1 MKCLTCQHI
10 NDVAAKFC
18 SECAAPLSRTC
29 VRCGHQLPPS
39 AKFCPECAEP
49 TGFFASGPPSLPD
62 RQEIVGQPPFGSPES
77 YTPKHLA
84 RKILNSRS
92 ALEGERKQVT
102 VLFADLKGSMELL
115 AERDPEEAR
124 KLLDP
129 VIEHMMEAVHHYEG
143 TVNQVMGDGIMALFG
158 APLAHEDHAVRACY
172 AALRMQ
178 ERVKRHAEGIF
189 HAHGANLQI
198 RVGLNS
204 GEVVVRAISSDLH
217 MDYTAI
223 GRTTHLAA
231 RMEQLASPGSV
242 LLTPST
248 LGLVEGFVTV
258 KPLGMV
264 PIKGLADP
272 LEVHEVTGVG
282 PARTRFQA
290 VARRGLTRFVGRD
303 AELEQLRR
311 AQQLAGDG
319 RGQVVALVAEAGVG
333 KSRLVYELTHSH
345 SQERWLVLECGAVSY
360 GKAMSYLP
368 VVNLLKSYFEI
379 QDRDSLQAIG
389 DKVAA
394 KLLALDDAL
403 EPTLPALLALL
414 DVPMNPSA
422 GSGRAAAWRALD
434 PGQRR
439 QRTLD
444 AVRRLLLREARERPL
459 MLIFEDLHWVDNETR
474 ALLDGLVESLGS
486 ARILL
491 LATYRPEYQHDWDTK
506 TYYSQ
511 MRLDALSTPSAGKLL
526 DALLGDDPALAPLK
540 HLLVKR
546 GNPFFLEETV
556 RTLVETKAL
565 EGAPGHYRLT
575 RPVEAIQVP
584 ATVQVMLA
592 ARVDRL
598 SLEDKRLLQVAA
610 VVGRHVPFSL
620 LRPVAELPDEALR
633 GALDRL
639 QAAEFVYETGLFP
652 DLQYSFKHALTQD
665 VAYGGLLQERR
676 RELHAR
682 IVDAIETL
690 HHNRLGEQIE
700 LLAHHALRGE
710 LREKAVSYLRQAGLR
725 AGARS
730 ARQDS
735 VAWFDSALSVLDSL
749 PESPVVLEQAFDI
762 RLELRHMLVQL
773 GDLQGGLKRLREAA
787 KLAQRSN
794 SDHWKSQVAAY
805 MTNMHLMFGEL
816 DEALESGT
824 RALEI
829 AERLGDLRLRI
840 LATSYLGSTHYHRG
854 EYQRTI
860 ERTTGNLA
868 AIPADAV
875 QEHFGASMPVSIFD
889 RCQLIRSLAELGQFA
904 DAAKYAAE
912 AFQLAEPTQR
922 SFAIGFVHQS
932 EATIYLLQGHWRKAL
947 PSIERAMALFRAG
960 NIGIQLPIVIAQAGW
975 ALAELGEAADALG
988 RLRESEQIVER
999 EVASENNAGLMNYFK
1014 YLGRAHLALGQ
1025 LNQARRLANHVI
1037 GSWPNRHGHVVH
1049 FLRLLGDVASHP
1061 DRFDAET
1068 GEAHYRKALALAEPL
1083 SMRPLVA
1090 HCHLGLGKLYQRTGK
1105 REQAHEQ
1112 LTTATTLYRE
1122 MDMRF
1127 WLEQAD
1133 AETSS

>member
-1 MKCLTCQHI
+1 
-10 NDVAAKFC
+10 
-18 SECAAPLSRTC
+18 

-39 AKFCPECAEP
+39 AKFCPECAQP
-49 TGFFASGPPSLPD
+49 TGFFASAPPSLLD
-62 RQEIVGQPPFGSPES
+62 RQETVGQSPFGSPET

-102 VLFADLKGSMELL
+102 VLFADLKGSTELL

-129 VIEHMMEAVHHYEG
+129 VLEHMMEAVHHYEG

-158 APLAHEDHAVRACY
+158 APVAHEDHAVRACY

-178 ERVKRHAEGIF
+178 ERVKRHAAGVF

-217 MDYTAI
+217 MDYSAI

-231 RMEQLASPGSV
+231 RMEQLASPGSI

-248 LGLVEGFVTV
+248 LELVEGFVVV

-264 PIKGLADP
+264 PIKGLALP
-272 LEVHEVTGVG
+272 LEVHEATGVG

-311 AQQLAGDG
+311 ARQLAGDG
-319 RGQVVALVAEAGVG
+319 RGQVVAVVAEAGVG

-345 SQERWLVLECGAVSY
+345 RPEGWLVLECGAVSY

-379 QDRDSLQAIG
+379 QDRDSLQAIS

-394 KLLALDDAL
+394 KLLALDRAL
-403 EPTLPALLALL
+403 EPTLPALLTLL

-422 GSGRAAAWRALD
+422 GSGQAAAWQALD

-444 AVRRLLLREARERPL
+444 AVRRLLLREARARPL
-459 MLIFEDLHWVDNETR
+459 LLIVEDLHWVDSETQ
-474 ALLDGLVESLGS
+474 ALLDGLVEGLAS
-486 ARILL
+486 ARLLL
-491 LATYRPEYQHDWDTK
+491 LATYRPEYQHDWAGK
-506 TYYSQ
+506 TSYSQ
-511 MRLDALSTPSAGKLL
+511 MRLNALPAESARELL

-540 HLLVKR
+540 QLLVKR

-556 RTLVETKAL
+556 RTLVETKVL
-565 EGAPGHYRLT
+565 EGPPGHYRLT

-584 ATVQVMLA
+584 ASVQVMLA
-592 ARVDRL
+592 ARIDRL

-620 LRPVAELPDEALR
+620 LRAVAELPDEALR

-639 QAAEFVYETGLFP
+639 QAAEFVYGTGLFP
-652 DLQYSFKHALTQD
+652 DLQCSFKHALTQD

-794 SDHWKSQVAAY
+794 NDHWKSQVGAY
-805 MTNMHLMFGEL
+805 MTNMHLMSGEL
-816 DEALESGT
+816 DEALESGA

-840 LATSYLGSTHYHRG
+840 LATSYLGSTHFHRG

-875 QEHFGASMPVSIFD
+875 HEHFGASMPVSIFD

-904 DAAKYAAE
+904 DAAKHAAE
-912 AFQLAEPTQR
+912 AIKLAEPTQR
-922 SFAIGFVHQS
+922 SFTIGLVHQS

-947 PSIERAMALFRAG
+947 SSIERAMAQFRAG
-960 NIGIQLPIVIAQAGW
+960 NIGLQLPIVIAQSGW
-975 ALAELGEAADALG
+975 ALAELGEAGDALS
-988 RLRESEQIVER
+988 RLRESEQILER
-999 EVASENNAGLMNYFK
+999 EVTSEQKHGHMNTLK
-1014 YLGRAHLALGQ
+1014 WLGRAYLALGQ
-1025 LNQARRLANHVI
+1025 LKQAQRLADHAI
-1037 GSWPNRHGHVVH
+1037 GRWPDRDGYVVH
-1049 FLRLLGDVASHP
+1049 FLRLLGDVATHP
-1061 DRFDAET
+1061 DRFDAEA
-1068 GEAHYRKALALAEPL
+1068 GEARYREALALAEPL
-1083 SMRPLVA
+1083 GMRPLVA
-1090 HCHLGLGKLYQRTGK
+1090 HCHLGLGKLYQRTSK
-1105 REQAHEQ
+1105 QRQAREH
-1112 LTTATTLYRE
+1112 LTTATTWYRE
-1122 MDMRF
+1122 MDMSFYLKR
-1127 WLEQAD
+1127 AD
-1133 AETSS
+1133 AAQIVSFD

>member
-1 MKCLTCQHI
+1 MKCPGCQHFNNI
-10 NDVAAKFC
+10 AAKFCAGCASPLAWTCVHCSHQLSPTAKFC
-18 SECAAPLSRTC
+18 SEC
-29 VRCGHQLPPS
+29 GQ
-39 AKFCPECAEP
+39 P
-49 TGFFASGPPSLPD
+49 TGMSTSTQAPFGPP
-62 RQEIVGQPPFGSPES
+62 ET

-84 RKILNSRS
+84 QRILNYKA

-124 KLLDP
+124 KLLGP
-129 VIEHMMEAVHHYEG
+129 VVEYMMEAVHHYEG
-143 TVNQVMGDGIMALFG
+143 TVNQAAGDGIMAIFG
-158 APLAHEDHAVRACY
+158 APIAHEDHAVRACY

-178 ERVKRHAEGIF
+178 ERAKCHGEAVF
-189 HAHGANLQI
+189 HTHGVNLQI

-204 GEVVVRAISSDLH
+204 GDVVVGTVGSDLR

-231 RMEQLASPGSV
+231 RMEQLASPGSI
-242 LLTPST
+242 LLSPST
-248 LGLVEGFVTV
+248 LELAEGFVTV
-258 KPLGMV
+258 RSLGVV
-264 PIKGLADP
+264 PVKGLAEP
-272 LEVHEVTGVG
+272 LEIHEVKGVG
-282 PARTRFQA
+282 AARTRFQA
-290 VARRGLTRFVGRD
+290 VSRRGLTRFVGRN
-303 AELEQLRR
+303 AELEQLHRVR
-311 AQQLAGDG
+311 QLARDG
-319 RGQVVALVAEAGVG
+319 HGQVVALVAEAGVG

-345 SQERWLVLECGAVSY
+345 HLERSLVLECGAVPY

-368 VVNLLKSYFEI
+368 VVSLLKSYFEI
-379 QDRDSLQAIG
+379 QDRDSLEDIN
-389 DKVAA
+389 DKVAG
-394 KLLALDDAL
+394 KMLALDKVL
-403 EPTLPALLALL
+403 GPTLPALLALL
-414 DVPMNPSA
+414 DVPVND
-422 GSGRAAAWRALD
+422 AAWQTLD

-439 QRTLD
+439 KRTLD
-444 AVRRLLLREARERPL
+444 ATRRFLLREARERPVI
-459 MLIFEDLHWVDNETR
+459 LIFEDLHWIDGETQ
-474 ALLDGLVESLGS
+474 ALLDDLVESLGS

-491 LATYRPEYQHDWDTK
+491 LATYRPEYQHGWASK
-506 TYYSQ
+506 PYYHQ
-511 MRLDALSTPSAGKLL
+511 IPLAALPAEGAGKLL
-526 DALLGDDPALAPLK
+526 DALLGDAPALAPLK
-540 HLLVKR
+540 QLLVKR

-556 RTLVETKAL
+556 RALVETKAL

-575 RPVEAIQVP
+575 RPVDAIRVP
-584 ATVQVMLA
+584 TTVQVMLA

-598 SLEDKRLLQVAA
+598 SLDDKRLLQIAA

-620 LRPVAELPDEALR
+620 LRAVTELPDEALR

-652 DLQYSFKHALTQD
+652 DREYSFKHALTQD

-682 IVDAIETL
+682 IVDAIEAL

-710 LREKAVSYLRQAGLR
+710 LQEKAVSYLRQAGLR

-794 SDHWKSQVAAY
+794 NDHWKSQVGAY
-805 MTNMHLMFGEL
+805 MTNMHLMVGEL
-816 DEALESGT
+816 DEALEAGA

-840 LATSYLGSTHYHRG
+840 LATSYLGSTHFHRG

-875 QEHFGASMPVSIFD
+875 HQHFGASMPVAIFD

-904 DAAKYAAE
+904 DAAKHAAE
-912 AFQLAEPTQR
+912 AIKLAEPTQR
-922 SFAIGFVHQS
+922 SFTIGLVHQS
-932 EATIYLLQGHWRKAL
+932 EATIYLLQGNWRKAL
-947 PSIERAMALFRAG
+947 SSIERAMALYRAG
-960 NIGIQLPIVIAQAGW
+960 NIGLQLPIVIAQSGW
-975 ALAELGEAADALG
+975 ALAELGEAGAALN
-988 RLRESEQIVER
+988 RLRECEQILER
-999 EVASENNAGLMNYFK
+999 ESVSERKHGHMNTLK
-1014 YLGRAHLALGQ
+1014 WLGRAYLALGQ
-1025 LNQARRLANHVI
+1025 LDKAQRLADHVT
-1037 GSWPNRHGHVVH
+1037 GLWPDRVGQVVH
-1049 FLRLLGDVASHP
+1049 FLRLLGDVATYP

-1068 GEAHYRKALALAEPL
+1068 GEAHYGMALALAEPL
-1083 SMRPLVA
+1083 GMRPLLA

-1105 REQAHEQ
+1105 RKQAREH
-1112 LTTATTLYRE
+1112 LTIAITLYRE
-1122 MDMRF
+1122 MDMPF
-1127 WLEQAD
+1127 YLKQAD
-1133 AETSS
+1133 AAQVVSFD

>member
-1 MKCLTCQHI
+1 MKCLKCQHV
-10 NDVAAKFC
+10 NEVAAKFCAECASPLARACVHCGYQLPPTAKFC
-18 SECAAPLSRTC
+18 SECA
-29 VRCGHQLPPS
+29 Q
-39 AKFCPECAEP
+39 P
-49 TGFFASGPPSLPD
+49 TGLSTSTQA
-62 RQEIVGQPPFGSPES
+62 PFGSPEA
-77 YTPKHLA
+77 YTPRHLA
-84 RKILNSRS
+84 RKILNSKA

-115 AERDPEEAR
+115 ADRDPEEAR

-129 VIEHMMEAVHHYEG
+129 VLEHMMEAVHHYEG
-143 TVNQVMGDGIMALFG
+143 TVNQVAGDGIMALFG

-172 AALRMQ
+172 AALRIQ
-178 ERVKRHAEGIF
+178 ERVKRHAERVF
-189 HAHGANLQI
+189 HAHGVNLQI

-217 MDYTAI
+217 MDYSAI

-231 RMEQLASPGSV
+231 RMEQLANPGSI

-248 LGLVEGFVTV
+248 LELAEGFVTV
-258 KPLGMV
+258 MPLGLV
-264 PIKGLADP
+264 SIKGLAEP
-272 LEVHEVTGVG
+272 LEIHEVTGVG
-282 PARTRFQA
+282 PAQTRFQA
-290 VARRGLTRFVGRD
+290 VVRRRLTRFVGRD

-311 AQQLAGDG
+311 ARQLALDG
-319 RGQVVALVAEAGVG
+319 HGQVAALVAEAGVG
-333 KSRLVYELTHSH
+333 KSRLVYELTHTH
-345 SQERWLVLECGAVSY
+345 RLEGWLVLECSGVSY

-379 QDRDSLQAIG
+379 QYQDSLQAIG

-394 KLLALDDAL
+394 KLLELDHAL
-403 EPTLPALLALL
+403 EPTLPALLALMN
-414 DVPMNPSA
+414 VPVNGA
-422 GSGRAAAWRALD
+422 EWQTLD

-444 AVRRLLLREARERPL
+444 AVHRLLLREARERPVIL
-459 MLIFEDLHWVDNETR
+459 MFEDLHWIDGETQ
-474 ALLDGLVESLGS
+474 ALLDDLVKSLGS

-491 LATYRPEYQHDWDTK
+491 LATYRPEYQHGWTSK
-506 TYYSQ
+506 PYYRQ
-511 MRLDALSTPSAGKLL
+511 MPLTALPAEGAGKLL
-526 DALLGDDPALAPLK
+526 DALLGDAPALASLK
-540 HLLVKR
+540 QLLVKR

-565 EGAPGHYRLT
+565 EGAPGDYRLT

-584 ATVQVMLA
+584 TTVQVMLE

-598 SLEDKRLLQVAA
+598 SLDDKRLLQVAA

-620 LRPVAELPDEALR
+620 LRAVAELPDEVLS

-652 DLQYSFKHALTQD
+652 DVEYSFKHALTQD
-665 VAYGGLLQERR
+665 VAYGGVLQERR

-735 VAWFDSALSVLDSL
+735 VAWFEQALSVLDSL

-794 SDHWKSQVAAY
+794 NDHWKSQVAAF

-816 DEALESGT
+816 DEALQSGA

-840 LATSYLGSTHYHRG
+840 LATSYLGAAHSLRG
-854 EYQRTI
+854 QYQRAI
-860 ERTTGNLA
+860 ELTTGNLA
-868 AIPADAV
+868 ALPADAV
-875 QEHFGASMPVSIFD
+875 HEHFGASMPVSIHD
-889 RCQLIRSLAELGQFA
+889 RCQLIRSLAELGQFD

-912 AFQLAEPTQR
+912 AFQIAEPTQR
-922 SFAIGFVHQS
+922 SFAIGLVHQS

-947 PSIERAMALFRAG
+947 SSIERGMALFRAS
-960 NIGIQLPIVIAQAGW
+960 NIVLQLPVVIAQSGW
-975 ALAELGEAADALG
+975 ALAELGEAGDSLS
-988 RLRESEQIVER
+988 RLREAEQILERGQILKR
-999 EVASENNAGLMNYFK
+999 EVASANNASLMNYFK
-1014 YLGRAHLALGQ
+1014 YLGRAYLALDK
-1025 LNQARRLANHVI
+1025 LDQAQRLADHVI
-1037 GSWPNRHGHVVH
+1037 GSWPDRHGNVVH
-1049 FLRLLGDVASHP
+1049 FLRLLGDVATHA
-1061 DRFDAET
+1061 DRFDADT
-1068 GEAHYRKALALAEPL
+1068 GEAHYRKALTLAEPL

-1105 REQAHEQ
+1105 RKQACEH
-1112 LTTATTLYRE
+1112 LTIAITLYRE
-1122 MDMRF
+1122 MDMPFYLKR
-1127 WLEQAD
+1127 AD
-1133 AETSS
+1133 AAQVVSFD

>member
-1 MKCLTCQHI
+1 MKCPKCQHV

-18 SECAAPLSRTC
+18 SKCAAPLSRTC

-39 AKFCPECAEP
+39 AKFCPECAQP
-49 TGFFASGPPSLPD
+49 AGFFASALPSLPD
-62 RQEIVGQPPFGSPES
+62 RQEIVGQSPFGSPDT

-84 RKILNSRS
+84 RKILDSKA

-102 VLFADLKGSMELL
+102 VLFADLKSSMELL
-115 AERDPEEAR
+115 ADRDPEEAR

-129 VIEHMMEAVHHYEG
+129 VLEHMMEAVHHYEG

-158 APLAHEDHAVRACY
+158 APVAHEDYAVRACY

-178 ERVKRHAEGIF
+178 ERVKRHAKKII
-189 HAHGANLQI
+189 HAHGVNLQI

-204 GEVVVRAISSDLH
+204 GEVVVRAIGSDLH
-217 MDYTAI
+217 MDYSAI
-223 GRTTHLAA
+223 GRTTHLAS
-231 RMEQLASPGSV
+231 RMEQLASPGSI

-248 LGLVEGFVTV
+248 LELVEDFVTV
-258 KPLGMV
+258 KSLGVV
-264 PIKGLADP
+264 PVKGLADP
-272 LEVHEVTGVG
+272 LEIHEVRGVG

-290 VARRGLTRFVGRD
+290 VARRGLTQFVGRD
-303 AELEQLRR
+303 AELEQLHR
-311 AQQLAGDG
+311 ARQLARDG
-319 RGQVVALVAEAGVG
+319 YGQVVALVAEAGVG
-333 KSRLVYELTHSH
+333 KSRLVYELTHSQ
-345 SQERWLVLECGAVSY
+345 SLEGWLVLECGAVSY

-368 VVNLLKSYFEI
+368 VVDLLKSYFEI
-379 QDRDSLQAIG
+379 RDRDSLPAIG
-389 DKVAA
+389 DKVAG
-394 KLLALDDAL
+394 KLLALDRAL

-414 DVPMNPSA
+414 DVPVND
-422 GSGRAAAWRALD
+422 AAWQTLD

-444 AVRRLLLREARERPL
+444 AVRRLLLRAARERPVI
-459 MLIFEDLHWVDNETR
+459 LIFEDLHWIDGETQ
-474 ALLDGLVESLGS
+474 ALLDDLVESLGS

-491 LATYRPEYQHDWDTK
+491 LATYRPEYQHGWTSK
-506 TYYSQ
+506 PYYRQ
-511 MRLDALSTPSAGKLL
+511 IPLAALPAEGAGKLL
-526 DALLGDDPALAPLK
+526 DALLGDAPALAPLK
-540 HLLVKR
+540 QLLVKR

-565 EGAPGHYRLT
+565 EGAPGHYRPT

-584 ATVQVMLA
+584 TTVQVMLA

-598 SLEDKRLLQVAA
+598 SLDDKRLLQVAA

-620 LRPVAELPDEALR
+620 LRAVAELPDEGLR

-652 DLQYSFKHALTQD
+652 DLEYSFKHALTQD

-710 LREKAVSYLRQAGLR
+710 LREKAVSYLRRAGLR

-773 GDLQGGLKRLREAA
+773 GDLQAGLKRLREAA

-794 SDHWKSQVAAY
+794 NDHWKSQVGAY
-805 MTNMHLMFGEL
+805 MTNMHLMVGEL
-816 DEALESGT
+816 DEALESGA

-840 LATSYLGSTHYHRG
+840 LATSYLGSTHFHRG
-854 EYQRTI
+854 EYRRTI
-860 ERTTGNLA
+860 ERTTANLA

-875 QEHFGASMPVSIFD
+875 HEHFGASMPVSIFD

-904 DAAKYAAE
+904 DAAKHAAE
-912 AFQLAEPTQR
+912 AIKLAEPTQR
-922 SFAIGFVHQS
+922 SFTIGLVHQS

-947 PSIERAMALFRAG
+947 SSIGRAIAQFRAG
-960 NIGIQLPIVIAQAGW
+960 NIGLQLPIVIAQSGW
-975 ALAELGEAADALG
+975 ALAELGEAGDALS
-988 RLRESEQIVER
+988 RLRESEQILER
-999 EVASENNAGLMNYFK
+999 EVASEQKHSHMNTLK
-1014 YLGRAHLALGQ
+1014 CLGRAYLALGQ
-1025 LNQARRLANHVI
+1025 LNQVQRLADHAI
-1037 GSWPNRHGHVVH
+1037 GRWPDRDGYVVH
-1049 FLRLLGDVASHP
+1049 FLRLLGDVATHP
-1061 DRFDAET
+1061 DRFDAEA
-1068 GEAHYRKALALAEPL
+1068 GEARYCKALALAEPL
-1083 SMRPLVA
+1083 GMRPLVA

-1105 REQAHEQ
+1105 REQAREH
-1112 LTTATTLYRE
+1112 LTTATTLHRE

-1127 WLEQAD
+1127 WLEQAE
-1133 AETSS
+1133 AEMRQLT